1 MLRFNVRTTGINE
14 VRHKL
19 GAGAA
24 EALEAALDVD
34 IGVET
39 RKIANQ
45 AADNAPIETGALKA
59 SIRYSTRRDGTM
71 SYHFGSYLP
80 YALRQEYEHKT
91 KNAYMR
97 RAWWAGTPEV
107 AEAIRKTIKQRLGG

>member
-1 MLRFNVRTTGINE
+1 MKFNVKVTGINE
-14 VRHKL
+14 VRNKL
-19 GAGAA
+19 GARAA
-24 EALEAALDVD
+24 SELEGALDLD
-34 IGVET
+34 IGVGT

-59 SIRYSTRRDGTM
+59 SIRYSTRRDGSM
-71 SYHFGSYLP
+71 SWHFGSYLP

-97 RAWWAGTPEV
+97 RAWWAGTPELA
-107 AEAIRKTIKQRLGG
+107 AEIRATLKKRLGG